1 MQQAIHQITRRS
13 GSNLALSFIS
23 LPREKKEAMSVF
35 YAFCRV
41 VDDISDDQ
49 SRPVGAQRAQLD
61 HWRAEIRACYQGTPT
76 TVHGQALQAI
86 IRTHLIPP
94 QPFLDIIDG
103 VEMDLV
109 QARYATFAELERY
122 CYRVASAVGLV
133 SIEIFGYSRP
143 ASKDYA
149 VALGMA
155 FQLTNILR
163 DVRYDLETYGRIY
176 LPLDELRAFGVE
188 EDDLARTTPHPGKNR
203 LFRMQYFRALHYFHK
218 AARLLPEEDRPNFI
232 AAELMT
238 EVYHRMLEKIRA
250 AGFPSSAKPVRLS
263 HWQKLQ
269 AVRHARARGAT
280 INRPGLAAPARTA
293 VWGAGF
299 AGMAAALHAGL
310 QGHVPEVF
318 EAKSYAGGRA
328 HSFTD
333 AKSGVV
339 LDNGQHIFMGCYP
352 ACLELFDLLGVT
364 GKLDI
369 QDAIDVPFISPTRG
383 RSALRASRLPAPLH
397 LLAAL
402 WSYDELSSGDRLA
415 ILGFGLRLR
424 LGGAARSGESVA
436 AWLQRLGQTPG
447 AIRALWEPL
456 CIAALNEPIASAD
469 ATLFETVLRRSLF
482 GSRAASAIYVS
493 RVGLSDLLLPE
504 LRLFLESIGGG
515 LHLGE
520 AIQSVQAEEG
530 RITSAT
536 TAKGRVL
543 DHPRHICA
551 LPWSAVRALLPA
563 GSPPAEGAAAIASA
577 PILALHLFTDR
588 RLIDAPFAGFLDSPL
603 HWIFD
608 RSHQCPEPGKFLY
621 SIVISAAYDL
631 ARLPTP
637 EFLEKVWEELRRLLP
652 EARDARMLHHVLYK
666 SKDATFAARPETT
679 AHRPGPRTGWVN
691 LVLAGDWT
699 DTGLPGTLE
708 GAAWSGKRAVEA
720 FDSAK

>member
-1 MQQAIHQITRRS
+1 MQQAIHKITRRS

-41 VDDISDDQ
+41 VDDISDDR
-49 SRPVGAQRAQLD
+49 SRPVEVQRAQLD

-76 TVHGQALQAI
+76 TTHGRALQTI
-86 IRTHLIPP
+86 IRTYLIPP
-94 QPFLDIIDG
+94 QPFFDIIDG

-109 QARYATFAELERY
+109 QTRYATFAELERY

-176 LPLDELRAFGVE
+176 LPQDELRAFGVE
-188 EDDLARTTPHPGKNR
+188 EDDLTRTDPHPGKDR

-218 AARLLPEEDRPNFI
+218 AARLLPAEDRPNFI

-250 AGFPSSAKPVRLS
+250 AGFPSSAKPIRLN
-263 HWQKLQ
+263 HWEKLQ
-269 AVRHARARGAT
+269 AVRHALAHGAT
-280 INRPGLAAPARTA
+280 INRPNLTAPSRIA

-299 AGMAAALHAGL
+299 AGMAAAFHAGL

-339 LDNGQHIFMGCYP
+339 LDNGQHIFMGCYTT
-352 ACLELFDLLGVT
+352 CLELFELLGVT
-364 GKLDI
+364 TKLDL
-369 QDAIDVPFISPTRG
+369 QDAIEVPFISATRG
-383 RSALRASRLPAPLH
+383 RTALRASRLPAPLH
-397 LLAAL
+397 LLTAL
-402 WSYDELSSGDRLA
+402 WSYDELSHGDRLS

-424 LGGAARSGESVA
+424 WGGASRPGESVV
-436 AWLQRLGQTPG
+436 AWLRRLGQTPG

-469 ATLFETVLRRSLF
+469 AALFETVLRRSLF
-482 GSRAASAIYVS
+482 GSRAASAIYIS
-493 RVGLSDLLLPE
+493 RVGLSELLLPE
-504 LRLFLESIGGG
+504 LRLFLESIGGS

-520 AIQSVQAEEG
+520 AIQSVHAQDG
-530 RITSAT
+530 RITSVT
-536 TAKGRVL
+536 TSQGRVL
-543 DHPRHICA
+543 DHPHHICA
-551 LPWSAVRALLPA
+551 LPWSAVRTLLPA
-563 GSPPAEGAAAIASA
+563 GSPPAECAAAIASA

-588 RLIDAPFAGFLDSPL
+588 RLIDAPFVGFLDSPL

-608 RSHQCPEPGKFLY
+608 RSHQCDEPGQFLY
-621 SIVISAAYDL
+621 SIIISAAYEL
-631 ARLPTP
+631 AQLPKA
-637 EFLEKVWEELRRLLP
+637 EFLEKVWDELRRLLP
-652 EARDARMLHHVLYK
+652 SARDARMLHHVLYK
-666 SKDATFAARPETT
+666 SKDATFAARPETS
-679 AHRPGPRTGWVN
+679 AHRPGPRTGWSN

-699 DTGLPGTLE
+699 NTGLPGTLE
-708 GAAWSGKRAVEA
+708 GAAWSGKRAVA
-720 FDSAK
+720 SLDAAK